1 MSYLDPTT
9 WRAFTKDEMSAY
21 LAELGLKKGAKKRGS
36 RKGGNR
42 PVLVLQKTISP
53 FDAYTYL
60 HARFGAPNG
69 LQTSWRETIPTIS
82 STGIIIS
89 RLATRSCSSSV
100 RPKRCMSGSKADS
113 PMPIA

>member
-9 WRAFTKDEMSAY
+9 WRAFTTEEMSAY
-21 LAELGLKKGAKKRGS
+21 LAELGSKKGAKKRGG

-69 LQTSWRETIPTIS
+69 LQTFLARNDRSEEHTSELQSLMRIS
-82 STGIIIS
+82 YAVFC
-89 RLATRSCSSSV
+89 L
-100 RPKRCMSGSKADS
+100 K
-113 PMPIA
+113 